1 MKKYL
6 LLLLLLGN
14 MYDSWSLGIS
24 GNMSEKQQV
33 NMIDNGKALVN
44 PDMGWTMHFYSNV
57 LANYGSKLE
66 PSDVIEYFPG
76 VSTVYLR
83 IPWSFVEPEEGK
95 FNWEILDTPAQRWI
109 QSGKKVAFRIT
120 STENWTRQGTPQW
133 VFDAGAKYYE
143 VNGFL
148 EPEYDDPIFLQKLEG
163 FLMKMAERYDN
174 NPNVAFIDIGH
185 FGMWGEGHTVIT
197 TPLHGHSWGIETQ
210 KKYIDL
216 YCKYF
221 KHVQLC
227 ISDDFAGHDLR
238 GHYFPIMNYAL
249 SRGVTMRDD
258 SILVQPEPRCW
269 YHNEMAQYFWPIMP
283 VILEHEHYGGSVQR
297 KAWDKNLLL
306 KAVEEYHASYMS
318 IHWWPDILLREN
330 KDVIEK
336 INLRLG
342 YRIQVPHIEWPKKV
356 RKNQPFI
363 IKSSWKNSGVA
374 PCYPGGYPCFTLKD
388 SKGGIVSVLVDD
400 SFNVRALS
408 VDAPGRAQNKLLESE
423 CIIAKEVG
431 LQLGEVGKSFSRTC
445 LPGTYELYISVG
457 TLDGTPVLELP
468 YEGSD
473 SHKRYKLGKIIIE

>member
-216 YCKYF
+216 YC
-221 KHVQLC
+221 
-227 ISDDFAGHDLR
+227 
-238 GHYFPIMNYAL
+238 
-249 SRGVTMRDD
+249 
-258 SILVQPEPRCW
+258 
-269 YHNEMAQYFWPIMP
+269 NEMAQYFWPIMP

-400 SFNVRALS
+400 SFNVRDLS

>member
-249 SRGVTMRDD
+249 SRGGTMRDD

-330 KDVIEK
+330 KDV
-336 INLRLG
+336 
-342 YRIQVPHIEWPKKV
+342 
-356 RKNQPFI
+356 
-363 IKSSWKNSGVA
+363 
-374 PCYPGGYPCFTLKD
+374 TLKD

-400 SFNVRALS
+400 SFNVRDLS